1 MKQKKVKFQYQKVR
15 NLMIKEKIT
24 ALVKKDDKANKK
36 KIENLVFAIIVLL
49 VTLYA
54 INNIFKGK
62 EKQNVSNNI
71 RTQEAEEKT
80 KQRDVEKE
88 LEEIL
93 GKIKGVDDVKVLITY
108 SETEKIVPIYNESSS
123 QSSTKEKDTEGGER
137 NTETYDTTK
146 EVVSDSNQEI
156 ITEKIVYPKME
167 GAIIIAKGAKNT
179 AVKES
184 ITQAVEAA
192 TGLAVHKIQVFEM
205 K

>member
-1 MKQKKVKFQYQKVR
+1 
-15 NLMIKEKIT
+15 MIKEKIT

-137 NTETYDTTK
+137 NTETYDSTK

-192 TGLAVHKIQVFEM
+192 TGLAVHKIKERSFAWITCYIFYVSRFF
-205 K
+205 

>member
-1 MKQKKVKFQYQKVR
+1 MKQKKAKFQYQKVR

-137 NTETYDTTK
+137 NTETYDSTK
-146 EVVSDSNQEI
+146 EVVSNSNQEI

>member
-1 MKQKKVKFQYQKVR
+1 MKQKKAKFQYQKVR

-93 GKIKGVDDVKVLITY
+93 GKIKGVEDVKVLITY

-137 NTETYDTTK
+137 NTETYDSTK

>member
-1 MKQKKVKFQYQKVR
+1 
-15 NLMIKEKIT
+15 MIKEKIT
-24 ALVKKDDKANKK
+24 ALVKKDDKTNKK
-36 KIENLVFAIIVLL
+36 KIENLVFSIIILI
-49 VTLYA
+49 VTLFA
-54 INNIFKGK
+54 INNIFKDK
-62 EKQNVSNNI
+62 KNSTENI
-71 RTQEAEEKT
+71 IEIQEAEEKT
-80 KQRDVEKE
+80 KQRDIEKE

-93 GKIKGVDDVKVLITY
+93 GKIKGVEDVKVLITY
-108 SETEKIVPIYNESSS
+108 SETEKVVPIYNESSS

-156 ITEKIVYPKME
+156 ITEKIIYPKME
-167 GAIIIAKGAKNT
+167 GAIVIAKGAKNT
-179 AVKES
+179 TIKES

>member
-62 EKQNVSNNI
+62 ENQNVSNNI

-80 KQRDVEKE
+80 KQ
-88 LEEIL
+88 I
-93 GKIKGVDDVKVLITY
+93 
-108 SETEKIVPIYNESSS
+108 
-123 QSSTKEKDTEGGER
+123 
-137 NTETYDTTK
+137 
-146 EVVSDSNQEI
+146 
-156 ITEKIVYPKME
+156 
-167 GAIIIAKGAKNT
+167 
-179 AVKES
+179 
-184 ITQAVEAA
+184 
-192 TGLAVHKIQVFEM
+192 
-205 K
+205 

>member
-1 MKQKKVKFQYQKVR
+1 MKQKKAKFQYQKVR

-24 ALVKKDDKANKK
+24 ALIKKDDKANKK

-137 NTETYDTTK
+137 NTETYDSTK
-146 EVVSDSNQEI
+146 EVVSNSNQEI

>member
-1 MKQKKVKFQYQKVR
+1 MKQKKAKFQYQKVR

-137 NTETYDTTK
+137 NTETYDSTK

>member
-1 MKQKKVKFQYQKVR
+1 MKQKKAKFQYQKVR

-93 GKIKGVDDVKVLITY
+93 GKIKGVDNVKVLITY

-137 NTETYDTTK
+137 NTETYDSTK

>member
-1 MKQKKVKFQYQKVR
+1 
-15 NLMIKEKIT
+15 MIKEKIT

-192 TGLAVHKIQVFEM
+192 TGLAVHKIQVFEV